1 MEPTY
6 KIILKKTDNVIVN
19 DIYAKINNITSKDK
33 MWLVENLRVYILNH
47 FKIPFYEKKDLEKII
62 FDYGIQKSIQDFI
75 LNKKYYEE
83 IMRIVESDESKI
95 YYGIACYIIYGYFEF
110 RIIQD

>member
-19 DIYAKINNITSKDK
+19 DIYAKINNIKSKDK
-33 MWLVENLRVYILNH
+33 IWLVENLRVYILNH

-75 LNKKYYEE
+75 LNKKY
-83 IMRIVESDESKI
+83 MKKL
-95 YYGIACYIIYGYFEF
+95 
-110 RIIQD
+110 